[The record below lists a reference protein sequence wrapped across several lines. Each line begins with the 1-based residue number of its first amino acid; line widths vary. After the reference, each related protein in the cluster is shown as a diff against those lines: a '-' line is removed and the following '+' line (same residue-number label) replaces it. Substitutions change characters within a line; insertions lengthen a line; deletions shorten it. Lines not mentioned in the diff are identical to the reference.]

1 MWTPP
6 PPRALG
12 ALGFNAASAPA
23 DTAFMREAGKKQLIV
38 GLAMAGIGLAFS
50 VGSYAAASSSSGGGP
65 YFLMWGLVIF
75 GLIRAFRGFSM
86 MKVAGSSSSV
96 ATPPPAMPPSPPAD
110 TSTAQTI
117 EAMKPEA
124 ASPASPPAPPAPPS
138 SMWD

>member
-1 MWTPP
+1 
-6 PPRALG
+6 LG
-12 ALGFNAASAPA
+12 ALGFNAAGAPA

-38 GLAMAGIGLAFS
+38 GLVMAGIGLAIS
-50 VGSYAAASSSSGGGP
+50 LGSYAAASSSSGGGP

-86 MKVAGSSSSV
+86 MKAAGSSPSV
-96 ATPPPAMPPSPPAD
+96 ATPPPAAAPPPPAMPPKPLAD
-110 TSTAQTI
+110 TAPAQTI
-117 EAMKPEA
+117 EAMTPEA

>member
-1 MWTPP
+1 
-6 PPRALG
+6 LG
-12 ALGFNAASAPA
+12 ALGFNAAGAPA

-38 GLAMAGIGLAFS
+38 GLVMAGIGLAVS

-86 MKVAGSSSSV
+86 MKAAGSSPSV
-96 ATPPPAMPPSPPAD
+96 ATPPPAAPPAMPPKPLAD
-110 TSTAQTI
+110 TAPAQTI
-117 EAMKPEA
+117 EAMTPEA

>member
-1 MWTPP
+1 
-6 PPRALG
+6 LG
-12 ALGFNAASAPA
+12 ALGFNAAGAPA

-86 MKVAGSSSSV
+86 MKAAGSSSSV
-96 ATPPPAMPPSPPAD
+96 ATPPAMPPKPLAD
-110 TSTAQTI
+110 TTPAQTI
-117 EAMKPEA
+117 EAMTPEA